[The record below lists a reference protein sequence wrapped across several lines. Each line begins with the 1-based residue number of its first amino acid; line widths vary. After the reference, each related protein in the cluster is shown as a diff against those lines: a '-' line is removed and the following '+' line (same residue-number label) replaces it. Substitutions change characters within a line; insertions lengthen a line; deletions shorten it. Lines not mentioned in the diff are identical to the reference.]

1 MQMIKEYLNQPYPKA
16 IYRWKIVI
24 SISIFIGL
32 FMLVFQP
39 FGFSEYKGNKTII
52 GAGFGLVTL
61 VTLIFDLSIIKL
73 FFKNWFDKKEW
84 TVKKQIIWQIWILFT
99 IGVANSIYASCLN
112 WSWSFYIFLFFQGY
126 TVAIG
131 IIPIVVVTVIQQNR
145 LLTENLKSAQEF
157 NNSLHPKDEMPGSEI
172 VSLLADNEKDR
183 FELELSQLLYIESS
197 GNYIEVFYTKDK
209 LLKSILLRS
218 TLKRTEL
225 QLEQHSAV
233 LKCHRAF
240 LINVNK
246 ITHVKGNSQGL
257 RLALKYTD
265 TEIPVS
271 RNFSKN
277 LKDKLNSLT

>member
-1 MQMIKEYLNQPYPKA
+1 MIKEYLNQPYPKA
-16 IYRWKIVI
+16 VYKWKIVI

-39 FGFSEYKGNKTII
+39 FGFADYKGNKTII

-61 VTLIFDLSIIKL
+61 VTLIFDLNIIKL
-73 FFKNWFDKKEW
+73 FSKNGFDKKEW

-99 IGVANSIYASCLN
+99 IGVANSIYASWLN
-112 WSWSFYIFLFFQGY
+112 GSWSFYIFLFFQGY

-131 IIPIVVVTVIQQNR
+131 IIPIVVVTVIQQNL

-157 NNSLHPKDEMPGSEI
+157 NNSLHPKDETTGSEI

-183 FELELSQLLYIESS
+183 VEVELSQLLYIESS

-225 QLEQHSAV
+225 QLEQHSSV

>member
-1 MQMIKEYLNQPYPKA
+1 MIKEYLNQPYPKA
-16 IYRWKIVI
+16 VYKWKIVI

-39 FGFSEYKGNKTII
+39 FGFSDYKGNKII
-52 GAGFGLVTL
+52 ISLGYGLVTL
-61 VTLIFDLSIIKL
+61 VTLILDLNIIKL
-73 FFKNWFDKKEW
+73 FFKNWFEKEEW
-84 TVKKQIIWQIWILFT
+84 TVKKQIILQIWILFT
-99 IGVANSIYASCLN
+99 IGVVNSVYASWLN
-112 WSWSFYIFLFFQGY
+112 GAWSLNLLLAFQVY
-126 TVAIG
+126 TIAIG
-131 IIPIVVVTVIQQNR
+131 IIPIVVVTVIQQNL

-157 NNSLHPKDEMPGSEI
+157 NNSLHPKDETSGSEI

-183 FELELSQLLYIESS
+183 VEVELSQLLYIESS

-225 QLEQHSAV
+225 QLEQHSSV

>member
-1 MQMIKEYLNQPYPKA
+1 MIKEYLNQPYPKA
-16 IYRWKIVI
+16 VYKWKIVI

-39 FGFSEYKGNKTII
+39 FGFADYKGNKTII
-52 GAGFGLVTL
+52 GSGFGLVTL
-61 VTLIFDLSIIKL
+61 VTLIFDLNIIKL
-73 FFKNWFDKKEW
+73 FSKNGFDKKEW

-99 IGVANSIYASCLN
+99 IGVANSIYASWLN
-112 WSWSFYIFLFFQGY
+112 GSWSFYIFLFFQGY

-131 IIPIVVVTVIQQNR
+131 IIPIVVVTVIQQNL

-157 NNSLHPKDEMPGSEI
+157 NNSLHPKDETPGSEI
-172 VSLLADNEKDR
+172 VNLLADNEKDR
-183 FELELSQLLYIESS
+183 FEVELSQLLYIESS

-225 QLEQHSAV
+225 QLEQHSSV